1 MVYFV
6 HLCVM
11 HFLYNIF
18 IGIAGFVLK
27 IVALFNKKI
36 KLFIDGR
43 KETFAKLKNISPVDK
58 VIWMHCASLGEF
70 EQGRPIIE
78 QLKTEFPSK
87 KIVLTFFSP
96 SGYEIRKNYEGADAV
111 CYLPFDS
118 ADNAKKFVAMVH
130 PEIAIFVK
138 YEFWPNYL
146 KQLKKQGVK
155 TILVSGIFRKN
166 QIFFKFYG
174 QFMRKALNTFSHFF
188 VQDNNSKILLE
199 QIGFDNCSISGDTRF
214 DRVFEITTQNNTLD
228 FIEKFTQNATTLVAG
243 STWPQDEDLLVKY
256 INAQTNLNH
265 KFIIAPHNI
274 QPTEIEKLKQSISKK
289 VVLFSKID
297 KNKLSNAQVFIIDTI
312 GLLTKI
318 YSYGN
323 IAYVGGGYT
332 KSGVHNVLEPAAF
345 GLPIVIGPNFSKFK
359 EVSDLIYAKGC
370 FSVNNSE
377 KLSVLLDLFFNDVE
391 SREQAG
397 KRALNYIENNIGATN
412 KIINY
417 LKNERKT

>member
-1 MVYFV
+1 
-6 HLCVM
+6 M
-11 HFLYNIF
+11 HFLYTIA
-18 IGIAGFVLK
+18 IYIAGFLLK
-27 IVALFNKKI
+27 TVALFSDKI
-36 KLFIDGR
+36 HLFVDGR
-43 KETFAKLKNISPVDK
+43 KNVFTLLKNNIKPTDDLV
-58 VIWMHCASLGEF
+58 WMHCASLGEF

-78 QLKTEFPSK
+78 KIKSEFPGK

-96 SGYEIRKNYEGADAV
+96 SGYEIRKNYNGAHIV
-111 CYLPFDS
+111 CYLPLDTPK
-118 ADNAKKFVAMVH
+118 NATKFLQILQ
-130 PEIAIFVK
+130 PNLAIFVK

-174 QFMRKALNTFSHFF
+174 KFMRRALNTFSHFF

-199 QIGFDNCSISGDTRF
+199 QIGFNNCSISGDTRF
-214 DRVFEITTQNNTLD
+214 DRVYEITAQNNSLD

-243 STWPQDEDLLVKY
+243 STWAQDEDLLVKY
-256 INAQTNLNH
+256 INAQNNLNH

-289 VVLFSKID
+289 VVLFSEMD
-297 KNKLSNAQVFIIDTI
+297 KSKLSHAQVFIIDTI

-323 IAYVGGGYT
+323 LAYVGGGYT

-345 GLPIVIGPNFSKFK
+345 SLPIVIGPNFSKFK
-359 EVSDLIYAKGC
+359 EVNDLIYAEGC

-391 SREQAG
+391 RREQAG
-397 KRALNYIENNIGATN
+397 EKAFNYIQNNIGATN